1 MIFQGKCDIIFNI
14 IKKGIIKM
22 NIEEKLLQA
31 KSEIAFQKIYNEF
44 KKFFSKNLNE
54 IFSVFEDKKIIKRF
68 QNNQIYIFEDTEML
82 ILDPIGSDKTSYR
95 VFRND
100 FYRIT
105 YLENELVIE
114 YFVLNREIIKDEEF
128 TENIEK
134 WNIKDFNFCDNLE
147 NFHIKYE
154 IRLGEKSSFKS
165 IKKQKNI

>member
-1 MIFQGKCDIIFNI
+1 
-14 IKKGIIKM
+14 
-22 NIEEKLLQA
+22 
-31 KSEIAFQKIYNEF
+31 
-44 KKFFSKNLNE
+44 
-54 IFSVFEDKKIIKRF
+54 
-68 QNNQIYIFEDTEML
+68 ML

-105 YLENELVIE
+105 YQENELVIE

-154 IRLGEKSSFKS
+154 IRLGKKSSFKS
-165 IKKQKNI
+165 IKKQENSSLSNERKNIFLKGTFGKLFIKTLEFSFINSGFVKDIIKLYYENKMFDTDFEFIHEIDEKDFKN